1 MSLGTS
7 RRMDVERSHM
17 PVLKRG
23 CGTESLRGVRTALS
37 ILCTLLCLDL
47 AVAADRRAVLPVPLT
62 VSEPVID
69 GKLDD
74 QCWRQAA
81 KAAPLKVISPQA
93 SGASTR
99 VLFLRDAD
107 HLYVGVKCVCAKAER
122 QVGKESLEL
131 LIDSNGD
138 GNSYYLIKITDGKKV
153 FTSSY
158 NEQDPHWTDVTWR
171 PGFTF
176 ATAGADNGW
185 AAEFKLPF
193 RGFSKNKV
201 VATEIGFDVK
211 RSGMAGKEVHCW
223 QGGFRDV
230 SRSGILKGIPALN
243 NVPGPE
249 YSTAAISGFRKRFV
263 RPLNKAGRDLLSRE
277 GTRTIKLGPG
287 SAHPCTTGEV
297 TLKLEKMLMA
307 GSPHARGI
315 IWDLAVDKDKGELY
329 VLADSRIVRGV
340 AELRVFDR
348 KGKYLRT
355 IMPANPTLPRSKVQD
370 ICRKTAREGGV
381 ELIMPKHFLPFGEPS
396 MYGDW
401 WHHPQKLVL
410 APGGDLIMANIYRG
424 VLWRLKP
431 DGSFPA
437 EGWTS
442 VYNSERNEPFES
454 TVWTKNFWQC
464 YGLKNHLPFRALHYP
479 YFCFGPDGVLYM
491 SAGQSARPT
500 KRYAYHYEVLNKD
513 VEYQWQVDGDRG
525 GAVWKCGLKPG
536 PKVEPKGV
544 FSGFAEPGGLVVEG
558 TRLIVADAGHDR
570 LQVLDKEGKT
580 VASIT
585 HYKHEGTK
593 KPLYGPTALAIDRD
607 KSLYVL
613 IGSENRRKESARK
626 HGLKVGRPP
635 AGKGPSELPRRVIK
649 LRSWK
654 TPELLAASGPL
665 HPHTLQ
671 IAVDSGV
678 KPALVWVANASGPG
692 NLQQLSGDD
701 LSRKGAWGDNGETLS
716 NPRQS
721 GDQPV
726 LNIDPQTGH
735 VYVEDDSS
743 YRLLQYGTVYRL
755 DQQGK
760 VLKKFEPFFFD
771 KRDVKILSPWGSL
784 NHKRRFRY
792 PEEPLFIDSVFGKDG
807 RVYRWK
813 LGKTGVE
820 ILRFDR
826 AGRPIPFKTTGTNT
840 LFVDHAMQ
848 VNFWHDVYHGMDV
861 DRNGNIYYVAKV
873 DVDAKRR
880 PVSAYNALHQ
890 QVNVYDA
897 DGKLKKRALLVLD
910 SVRGMQVDK
919 KGNLYALHRPIERP
933 WEDYVAISKFGP
945 SGGKPL
951 WRRRWDG
958 NPGWAQLAN
967 PPCHCTTTR
976 FHQTLDGRGYLYAAG
991 KYSIQVIDCETGK
1004 LVGEFGSYGNMDCK
1018 GKGSKFP
1025 HPELPFGAISGI
1037 SIWKDRLFVLDEVN
1051 RRIVK
1056 CRITYRDRKDRQ

>member
-1 MSLGTS
+1 MLVLKHSCGTKSLG
-7 RRMDVERSHM
+7 
-17 PVLKRG
+17 G
-23 CGTESLRGVRTALS
+23 IRTALS
-37 ILCTLLCLDL
+37 ILCTLLCLNL
-47 AVAADRRAVLPVPLT
+47 RAAAAHQRPVLPVPPAI
-62 VSEPVID
+62 SEPVID

-74 QCWRQAA
+74 QCWQKAA
-81 KAAPLKVISPQA
+81 KAAPPKVIGRRA
-93 SGASTR
+93 SGASTQ
-99 VLFLRDAD
+99 VLLLHDAD
-107 HLYVGVKCVCAKAER
+107 HLYVGVKCACANSKR
-122 QVGKESLEL
+122 RVGKESLEL
-131 LIDSNGD
+131 LVDSNGD
-138 GNSYYLIKITDGKKV
+138 GNSYYLIRITDGKKG

-158 NEQDPHWTDVTWR
+158 NERDPHWIDVTWR

-176 ATAGADNGW
+176 ATAGADKGW

-193 RGFSKNKV
+193 TIFSKNKV
-201 VATEIGFDVK
+201 VAAEIGFDLK
-211 RSGMAGKEVHCW
+211 RSGMAGNEVHCW

-230 SRSGILKGIPALN
+230 ARSGLLKGIPALSS
-243 NVPGPE
+243 VPGPE

-263 RPLNKAGRDLLSRE
+263 RPLNKAGRDFLTRE
-277 GTRTIKLGPG
+277 GTQTVKLGPG

-297 TLKLEKMLMA
+297 TLELEKMLMA

-315 IWDLAVDKDKGELY
+315 IWDLAVDEDKGELY
-329 VLADSRIVRGV
+329 VLADTRLVRGV

-355 IMPANPTLPRSKVQD
+355 IMPVNPTRPGSTVQD
-370 ICRKTAREGGV
+370 ICRKTAREDGV
-381 ELIMPKHFLPFGEPS
+381 DLIVPKHFLPWGEPS

-410 APGGDLIMANIYRG
+410 APGGDLIMANLYRG

-442 VYNSERNEPFES
+442 AYNRKRNEPFES

-464 YGLKNHLPFRALHYP
+464 FGLKNHLPFRTLHYP
-479 YFCFGPDGVLYM
+479 YFCFGPDGALYI

-500 KRYAYHYEVLNKD
+500 KRYAYHYEVMEGRGH
-513 VEYQWQVDGDRG
+513 VEYQWKMDGPRG

-536 PKVEPKGV
+536 PKVEKKGV
-544 FSGFAEPGGLVVEG
+544 FSGFAEPSGLVFEG
-558 TRLIVADAGHDR
+558 NNLIVADAGHDR

-580 VASIT
+580 VASIA
-585 HYKHEGTK
+585 HYEHEGRK

-613 IGSENRRKESARK
+613 IGSETRRKESARK
-626 HGLKVGRPP
+626 HGLQVHRPP
-635 AGKGPSELPRRVIK
+635 AGRAPSELPRRVIK

-654 TPELLAASGPL
+654 KPELLAASGPL

-678 KPALVWVANASGPG
+678 TPALVWVANAAGPG

-701 LSRKGAWGDNGETLS
+701 LSLKAAWQDDGETLS

-721 GDQPV
+721 GDQPI

-735 VYVEDDSS
+735 VYVEDDSN
-743 YRLLQYGTVYRL
+743 YRLKQYGTVYRL
-755 DQQGK
+755 DRQGN
-760 VLKKFEPFFFD
+760 VLKKWDPLFFD
-771 KRDVKILSPWGSL
+771 AVNSRILSPWGTLDS
-784 NHKRRFRY
+784 KRHFRY
-792 PEEPLFIDSVFGKDG
+792 PAEPVFIDSIFGKDG

-813 LGKTGVE
+813 LDKTGVS

-826 AGRPIPFKTTGTNT
+826 SGKPVPFESTGTNA
-840 LFVDHAMQ
+840 LFVERAMKFT
-848 VNFWHDVYHGMDV
+848 FWTDVCHGMDV
-861 DRNGNIYYVAKV
+861 DERGNIYYVAKV
-873 DVDAKRR
+873 DRKGIVDAYKALHRQINVFDARGNVKKRR
-880 PVSAYNALHQ
+880 
-890 QVNVYDA
+890 
-897 DGKLKKRALLVLD
+897 LLVLD
-910 SVRGMQVDK
+910 TVRGIQVDA
-919 KGNLYALHRPIERP
+919 KGNLYALHRPIKRP
-933 WEDYVAISKFGP
+933 WEDYLAISKFAP

-991 KYSIQVIDCETGK
+991 KYSIQVIKCETGE

-1018 GKGSKFP
+1018 GEGSKFP
-1025 HPELPFGAISGI
+1025 HPELPFGAISGL
-1037 SIWKDRLFVLDEVN
+1037 SVWKDRLFALDEVN

-1056 CRITYRDRKDRQ
+1056 CRIVYDPAKRKARVGRENP

>member
-1 MSLGTS
+1 MTERFSMSQVAAGFFF
-7 RRMDVERSHM
+7 M
-17 PVLKRG
+17 
-23 CGTESLRGVRTALS
+23 
-37 ILCTLLCLDL
+37 L
-47 AVAADRRAVLPVPLT
+47 AVIILFGLCMLRAQVAESGADKRPILQVPLT
-62 VSEPVID
+62 DSEPVLD

-74 QCWRQAA
+74 PCWEQAA
-81 KAAPLKVISPQA
+81 KAAPLKVISGQA

-99 VLFLRDAD
+99 VFLSRDAD
-107 HLYVGVKCVCAKAER
+107 HLYVGVKCACANAKR
-122 QVGKESLEL
+122 QVGKETLKL

-138 GNSYYLIKITDGKKV
+138 GNSYYLIAITDGKKG
-153 FTSSY
+153 FISSY
-158 NEQDPHWTDVTWR
+158 NEQDPHWNDVTWR
-171 PGFTF
+171 PAFTF
-176 ATAGADNGW
+176 ATAGADKGW

-193 RGFSKNKV
+193 VIFSKNKM
-201 VATEIGFDVK
+201 VAPEIGFDLK
-211 RSGMAGKEVHCW
+211 RSGMAGNEVHCW
-223 QGGFRDV
+223 RGGFSDV
-230 SRSGILKGIPALN
+230 VRSGILKGIPALS

-249 YSTAAISGFRKRFV
+249 YSTEAIPGFRNRFV
-263 RPLNKAGRDLLSRE
+263 RPLNKTGRDFLAKE
-277 GTRTIKLGPG
+277 GTQTLQLGPG
-287 SAHPCTTGEV
+287 SSHPCTTGEV
-297 TLKLEKMLMA
+297 TLELEKMLMA

-329 VLADSRIVRGV
+329 VLSDTRLVRGV

-348 KGKYLRT
+348 KGQYLRT
-355 IMPANPTLPRSKVQD
+355 VMPVNPTLPSSNLQD
-370 ICRKTAREGGV
+370 ICRKTAREDGV
-381 ELIMPKHFLPFGEPS
+381 DLIIPKHFLPYGEPS

-410 APGGDLIMANIYRG
+410 APNGDLIMSNLYRG

-442 VYNSERNEPFES
+442 AYNSERNEPFES

-479 YFCFGPDGVLYM
+479 YFCFGPEGVLYM
-491 SAGQSARPT
+491 SAGQSSRPT
-500 KRYAYHYEVLNKD
+500 TRYAYHYEVLNKD
-513 VEYQWQVDGDRG
+513 VEYQWQMDGDRG

-536 PKVEPKGV
+536 PKVERKGV
-544 FSGFAEPGGLVVEG
+544 FRGFAEASGLVVEG
-558 TRLIVADAGHDR
+558 NNLIVADTGHDR

-585 HYKHEGTK
+585 HYEHEGQK
-593 KPLYGPTALAIDRD
+593 KPLYAPTALAIDHD

-613 IGSENRRKESARK
+613 IGSENRQKESARN
-626 HGLKVGRPP
+626 HGLQVHRPP
-635 AGKGPSELPRRVIK
+635 AGKAPSELPRRVIK

-654 TPELLAASGPL
+654 KPELLAASGPL
-665 HPHTLQ
+665 HPHTMQ

-678 KPALVWVANASGPG
+678 TPALVWVANAAGPG
-692 NLQQLSGDD
+692 NLQQLSGAD
-701 LSRKGAWGDNGETLS
+701 LSLKDAWEDDGDTLS

-721 GDQPV
+721 GDQPI
-726 LNIDPQTGH
+726 LNVDPETGH
-735 VYVEDDSS
+735 LYVEDDSN
-743 YRLLQYGTVYRL
+743 YRLLQYGTVYGL
-755 DQQGK
+755 DQQG
-760 VLKKFEPFFFD
+760 VVQKKWEPLFFD
-771 KRDVKILSPWGSL
+771 QREVKILSPWGSL
-784 NHKRRFRY
+784 DGKRHFRY
-792 PEEPLFIDSVFGKDG
+792 PAEPLFIDSVFGKDG

-813 LGKTGVE
+813 LGKAGVE

-826 AGRPIPFKTTGTNT
+826 EGKPMPFKATGTNS

-848 VNFWHDVYHGMDV
+848 VNFWHDVYHGMDI

-880 PVSAYNALHQ
+880 PVSAYNALRR

-897 DGKLKKRALLVLD
+897 DGKLHKRGLIVMD
-910 SVRGMQVDK
+910 SVRGIQVDA
-919 KGNLYALHRPIERP
+919 KGNLYALHRPFKRP
-933 WEDYVAISKFGP
+933 WEDYLALSKFAP

-951 WRRRWDG
+951 WTRRWDG
-958 NPGWAQLAN
+958 NPGSAQLAN

-976 FHQTLDGRGYLYAAG
+976 FHQTLDGKGYLYVAG
-991 KYSIQVIDCETGK
+991 KYSIQVIKCETGE

-1025 HPELPFGAISGI
+1025 HPELPFGAISGL
-1037 SIWKDRLFVLDEVN
+1037 SVWKDRLFVLDEVN

-1056 CRITYRDRKDRQ
+1056 CRITYGSVSDSRHNERVQRP